1 MICTPNV
8 PPAVRNWAVCERRIA
23 WMSSKL
29 HSLERGEPQGFVEAL
44 RLRAAGRPGYSPEE
58 TEEKRRRLTCRI
70 RHYSALRS
78 RIENTLPRKPASY
91 LFREE
96 QLPELVGST
105 LKWRKHKFRG
115 NAIFETI
122 THVAPDGKGICS
134 VLTEGSHPLTPLDL
148 LCRGFGVTA

>member
-23 WMSSKL
+23 WMSGKL

-58 TEEKRRRLTCRI
+58 TEGKTKTPDLQNQT
-70 RHYSALRS
+70 
-78 RIENTLPRKPASY
+78 
-91 LFREE
+91 LFRIA
-96 QLPELVGST
+96 QPD
-105 LKWRKHKFRG
+105 RKHPAAEALLLSFPGRAAAG
-115 NAIFETI
+115 TGRLNPEMAEAQVPRERNFETI